1 MQGTVLVVGK
11 RTVLARKAGK
21 EVSVGAGVRG
31 VEGAERSIYAFMS
44 LSVQAEKV
52 GRYTASRLEGLAS
65 IPKECLSANVFNQ
78 PQRLL

>member
-1 MQGTVLVVGK
+1 MVGK

-44 LSVQAEKV
+44 FSMQSRKDE
-52 GRYTASRLEGLAS
+52 RYTASGLESLACIS
-65 IPKECLSANVFNQ
+65 EECLSANIFNQ
-78 PQRLL
+78 PQGLL